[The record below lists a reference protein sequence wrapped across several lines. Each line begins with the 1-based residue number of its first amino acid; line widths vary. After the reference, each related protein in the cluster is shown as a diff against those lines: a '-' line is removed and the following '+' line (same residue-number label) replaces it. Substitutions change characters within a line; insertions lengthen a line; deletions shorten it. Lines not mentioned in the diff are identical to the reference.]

1 MSFTRAKLSSCVEK
15 AGPTAITASPA
26 LALDEN
32 DRLRH
37 VGEASSPRAAQAEWA
52 IG

>member
-15 AGPTAITASPA
+15 AGPTAITASP